1 MADADLQ
8 IKAMDALVLMHSAI
22 KNMQLYP
29 PASPSIVNAIERLYQ
44 RLREILKME
53 APLVFAES
61 GKKALLRGKL
71 LTPKEQE
78 TIHVATL
85 LDILLN
91 LGVKDISFDKGMT
104 KEDLSAFIKI
114 ISKRPEA
121 ILSEGSLD
129 QLMAENK
136 ISHIYIDKKIYA
148 VADKDKE
155 AVSDRLPD
163 ASISSPDKFE
173 NDDMTNHV
181 MEYLFNENADIRIQ
195 ASTELTTIIES
206 LAPDEQLNLLK
217 RGSEKLAEWIKR
229 ETLMTPAYKKICDS
243 IQMLLQNLILQE
255 QFTEAIPIIDVF
267 SDIHTGLIKKEDDL
281 REVSR
286 KVLEELASQD
296 NIQILFR
303 ELKANDKHKEN
314 EAAHI
319 LAQFD
324 DIILNKLLD
333 MIKDIT
339 DSDERVRVIHLI
351 RRLGNKAIPAI
362 KERIGNTN
370 APWYYLRNLAYI
382 LGHIGNEESAYILQ
396 PLLLHKNDKVRME
409 ALKSISQTGRNQR
422 GPLLLSV
429 LPQADEEL
437 KLNIIETLGKIR
449 CTEAV
454 PSLLDMLKN
463 KASLS
468 REEQIFLQQKICN
481 ALGAI
486 GSPETINT
494 LSEIAGSKSF
504 FGIRSYPVEVK
515 YAAKRALESIQRK
528 QREPSGY

>member
-1 MADADLQ
+1 MADTDLQ
-8 IKAMDALVLMHSAI
+8 FKAMDALVLMHTAI

-29 PASPSIVNAIERLYQ
+29 PASPTIANSIERLYQ

-53 APLVFAES
+53 SPFVFAES

-71 LTPKEQE
+71 LTQKDQD
-78 TIHVATL
+78 TIHVTAL

-91 LGVKDISFDKGMT
+91 LGVKDIFFDKGMT
-104 KEDLSAFIKI
+104 KEELSAFIKI

-121 ILSEGSLD
+121 IFNEGGLD
-129 QLMAENK
+129 KLMTENK
-136 ISHIYIDKKIYA
+136 ISHIYPDKKIYVA
-148 VADKDKE
+148 VDKDKE

-163 ASISSPDKFE
+163 ASTSSSDQFE

-195 ASTELTTIIES
+195 ASTELTTIIEP
-206 LAPDEQLNLLK
+206 LAPDEQINLLK
-217 RGSEKLAEWIKR
+217 RISGKLAEWIKR
-229 ETLMTPAYKKICDS
+229 ETLVTPAYKKICDS
-243 IQMLLQNLILQE
+243 LQMLLQNLILQE
-255 QFTEAIPIIDVF
+255 QFAEAIPILDVF
-267 SDIHTGLIKKEDDL
+267 SDIHTGLIEKENNV

-303 ELKANDKHKEN
+303 ELNANDKHKEN
-314 EAAHI
+314 EATHI
-319 LAQFD
+319 LAKFD
-324 DIILNKLLD
+324 DMILNKLLD
-333 MIKDIT
+333 MVKDIT
-339 DSDERVRVIHLI
+339 DSNERVRVIHLI
-351 RRLGNKAIPAI
+351 RRLGHRAIPSI
-362 KERIGNTN
+362 QERISDIN

-382 LGHIGNEESAYILQ
+382 LGHIGNEESTYILQ

-409 ALKSISQTGRNQR
+409 ALKSIVQTGRNQR

-429 LPQADEEL
+429 LPQAEKEL

-449 CTEAV
+449 CIEAV
-454 PSLLDMLKN
+454 PNLLDMLKN
-463 KASLS
+463 KSSLS
-468 REEQIFLQQKICN
+468 KEEQISLQQNICN

-494 LSEIAGSKSF
+494 LSEIAESKSF
-504 FGIRSYPVEVK
+504 LGLRSYPLEVK
-515 YAAKRALESIQRK
+515 YAAKRALASIARK
-528 QREPSGY
+528 QEEDAKE